1 MPLIFKLFLAGLFMA
16 WGTASAQV
24 TEATQTADGS
34 GMTRDEAI
42 AAALANAAGQAF
54 GIRLEA
60 ASVSETL
67 GTEVITND
75 ESDTLMM
82 SAINRVVTQSVN
94 SPVNNPVL
102 GYTID
107 SVMQGIADTWD
118 ATVTLRYAKFER
130 LGADSNRRSII
141 VVTTEKRY
149 QDLLTT
155 TVSESL
161 IGSRRFDVL
170 DRRNEQLFD
179 TEKAFIQGGDAATA
193 ELARLSQAG
202 GADYLLVAEL
212 QGLGIRNNMQETIR
226 MTGETLVRS
235 AVSGTLRL
243 EVVEFASRKV
253 KWSGTQKFG
262 ATYEGVSSIGTNTLS
277 RLIKGA
283 ADKLMDNLIAS
294 IYPIRVV
301 KVVGDLAIINR
312 GEGSAAVGETYT
324 VYLMGEELT
333 DPQSGES
340 LGALEIKAGTG
351 KITEIKPK
359 FAFLK
364 MESGALDPNA
374 DYIVRK
380 STQKKPA
387 AASKSRAPA
396 RKQAAP
402 QGPSRKDIFLNN

>member
-253 KWSGTQKFG
+253 KWSGTRS
-262 ATYEGVSSIGTNTLS
+262 EE
-277 RLIKGA
+277 R
-283 ADKLMDNLIAS
+283 
-294 IYPIRVV
+294 R
-301 KVVGDLAIINR
+301 
-312 GEGSAAVGETYT
+312 VGED
-324 VYLMGEELT
+324 G
-333 DPQSGES
+333 
-340 LGALEIKAGTG
+340 KAGG
-351 KITEIKPK
+351 
-359 FAFLK
+359 
-364 MESGALDPNA
+364 
-374 DYIVRK
+374 
-380 STQKKPA
+380 
-387 AASKSRAPA
+387 SK
-396 RKQAAP
+396 
-402 QGPSRKDIFLNN
+402 GVI